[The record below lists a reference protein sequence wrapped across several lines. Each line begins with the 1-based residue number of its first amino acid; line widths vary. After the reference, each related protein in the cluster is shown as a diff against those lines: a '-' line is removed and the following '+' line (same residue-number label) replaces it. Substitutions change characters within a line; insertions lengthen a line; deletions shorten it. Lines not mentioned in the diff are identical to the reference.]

1 MQLCFYILIL
11 CCNFV
16 FFSLYFL
23 NNGMK
28 KLLDR
33 FLRVI
38 SKAHLYFKYLFQC
51 IVNNTSRY
59 ITFNTWK
66 LKKQRRRF
74 IHPQRFIRY
83 TTESFHALLW
93 ILLSL
98 VKSDHIQTLHMINLI
113 YIHKVSKHLK
123 ITQLPIHL
131 RIQILNIFS
140 VIL

>member
-1 MQLCFYILIL
+1 MQL

-28 KLLDR
+28 KLLDK

-131 RIQILNIFS
+131 GIQILNIFS
-140 VIL
+140 VIFKLYP